1 MDPEA
6 RTNATLY
13 QWPQGVSRERLP
25 GAGPVVA
32 IVILRLVPVPVE
44 SRDPSRVQAMFG
56 GIARRYDLLN
66 HLLSLN
72 LDVTWRRRAALQ
84 ACPEKCLRVLD
95 LCGGTGDLSVA
106 LAQADSPPSLVV
118 CCDFS
123 HPMLALA
130 GPKFLR
136 KGLVG
141 RCVTVE
147 GDALRLPFCDG
158 SFDAVTIGFGV
169 RNLADMSAGFGE
181 ILRVLAPG
189 GRLVVLEFSRPTGP
203 ILSRVYGFYLKTL
216 VPRFGDGAS
225 GRRGAYVYL
234 SRTIS
239 DFPAPD
245 LFAGLIRESGFAAV
259 GWRPLT
265 FGIVCVHTAVKA

>member
-1 MDPEA
+1 M
-6 RTNATLY
+6 
-13 QWPQGVSRERLP
+13 
-25 GAGPVVA
+25 
-32 IVILRLVPVPVE
+32 PVPVE

-56 GIARRYDLLN
+56 EIARRYDLLN

-72 LDVTWRRRAALQ
+72 LDTMWRRHAALE
-84 ACPEKCLRVLD
+84 AGPAKALRILD

-106 LAQADSPPSLVV
+106 LAQRDDPPSLVV

-130 GPKFLR
+130 GPKFVR
-136 KGLVG
+136 KGLG
-141 RCVTVE
+141 DRCVPVE
-147 GDALRLPFCDG
+147 GDALRLPFRDG

-169 RNLADMSAGFGE
+169 RNLADMRAGFGE

-203 ILSRVYGFYLKTL
+203 LLSRLYGFYLKRV

-225 GRRGAYVYL
+225 GSRGAYVYL
-234 SRTIS
+234 ARTIGA
-239 DFPAPD
+239 FPAPD
-245 LFAGLIRESGFAAV
+245 LLAGMIRESGFAAV
-259 GWRPLT
+259 GWKSLT
-265 FGIVCVHTAVKA
+265 SGIVCVHTALKA